1 MSTTILDRI
10 QELRRKVT
18 MRSNPS
24 SQFPIVED
32 IRSRVRMRLGT
43 ERKIHDE
50 EPPSPEEPTRIE
62 DPAVALRYPRKKDAA
77 AIF

>member
-1 MSTTILDRI
+1 
-10 QELRRKVT
+10 
-18 MRSNPS
+18 
-24 SQFPIVED
+24 
-32 IRSRVRMRLGT
+32 MRLGT